1 MGLLLAGGFTEETYG
16 SIVGDPEGLLAGGER
31 QREDAPEA
39 CDCNREQQGP
49 LQDKDEKIK

>member
-1 MGLLLAGGFTEETYG
+1 MGLLLPGGFTEETYG